1 MTMSAALVND
11 GAHPENAMADQ
22 DVCIAVGEDL
32 TRAYPGYLWMVGV
45 SHISGVLKIDLQV
58 PKPPHLRNYGYQ
70 LNITTVLGAGGQK
83 RVREAGG
90 ELLERFGLR
99 RGTAHEDTPLIA
111 AEHGLITDGH
121 KNKSKS

>member
-1 MTMSAALVND
+1 MYVDD
-11 GAHPENAMADQ
+11 GTHPENAMADQ

-32 TRAYPGYLWMVGV
+32 TRAFPGYPWMVGV
-45 SHISGVLKIDLQV
+45 DHEAGMVKIDLMV
-58 PKPPHLRNYGYQ
+58 HKPPHLRNYAMQ
-70 LNITTVLGAGGQK
+70 LYLTTVLGAGGQK
-83 RVREAGG
+83 RVMQAGG

-99 RGTAHEDTPLIA
+99 RGAAHEDTADIA